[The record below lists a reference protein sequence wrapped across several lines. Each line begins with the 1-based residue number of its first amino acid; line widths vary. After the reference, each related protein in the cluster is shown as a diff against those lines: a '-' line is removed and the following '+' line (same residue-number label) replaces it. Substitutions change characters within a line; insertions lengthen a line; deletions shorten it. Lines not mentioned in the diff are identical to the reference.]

1 MMKRRPSSAS
11 WSRGVQAILAAACV
25 ALAGCAM
32 EAMDESEAGEMEE
45 GSFDEP
51 FEEPVD
57 ESMDESSMEEAVD
70 LDQEG
75 APEEEFAPEDE
86 SAAAC
91 VGYGRP
97 CASTAAC
104 CGDMVCAF
112 DGYVRYC
119 RN

>member
-32 EAMDESEAGEMEE
+32 EAMDESESGEME
-45 GSFDEP
+45 GTFDEP
-51 FEEPVD
+51 FEEPAD
-57 ESMDESSMEEAVD
+57 ESMDESSMDEGLSPAEEI
-70 LDQEG
+70 
-75 APEEEFAPEDE
+75 APEEEAVPESE
-86 SAAAC
+86 AAC

-97 CASTAAC
+97 CASSAAC

>member
-32 EAMDESEAGEMEE
+32 EAMDESEAAEMEE
-45 GSFDEP
+45 GTFDEP
-51 FEEPVD
+51 FDEPSD
-57 ESMDESSMEEAVD
+57 ESMDESSMEA
-70 LDQEG
+70 G
-75 APEEEFAPEDE
+75 ASTAEEIAAEEEIAPE

-104 CGDMVCAF
+104 CGDMVCDF
-112 DGYVRYC
+112 DGYARYC
-119 RN
+119 RH